1 MGTMHNRSCR
11 SRNIQRNS
19 SLRSNYKFLREHWCI
34 LNNLDLRDKVRNKGH
49 EELILVYVYHL
60 RGPEGGVL
68 GTLERTQLSWTLF
81 TSYVGVYIRA
91 SIGKMR
97 KN

>member
-60 RGPEGGVL
+60 RGPEGGGPWNI
-68 GTLERTQLSWTLF
+68 GTHPIELDTFYFLCRCLH
-81 TSYVGVYIRA
+81 TS
-91 SIGKMR
+91 
-97 KN
+97 